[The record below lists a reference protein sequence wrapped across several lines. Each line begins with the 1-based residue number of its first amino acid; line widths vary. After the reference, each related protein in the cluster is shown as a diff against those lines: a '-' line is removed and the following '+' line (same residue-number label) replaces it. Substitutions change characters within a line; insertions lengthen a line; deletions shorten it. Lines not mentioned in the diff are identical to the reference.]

1 MTQIHI
7 SGRQVKAEVH
17 PGFALPREK
26 KREMNARLK
35 KSGVQLRKTF
45 PCTDAGWA
53 AARAFSEKQQADLVK
68 AGFNLNDLTI
78 YCNES
83 MSMGF

>member
-1 MTQIHI
+1 MSIHI
-7 SGRQVKAEVH
+7 KGRQVKAEVY

-26 KREMNARLK
+26 KRELHARLK
-35 KSGVQLRKTF
+35 ESGVKLRKAF
-45 PCTDAGWA
+45 PCSDAGWT

-68 AGFNLNDLTI
+68 AGFDLDDLTF
-78 YCNES
+78 YCNEA